1 MGTKRN
7 INLNILLAKNKY
19 KKTIN
24 PGHNVLALFNNLA
37 DVLIPASKTICDIYY
52 NKLGI
57 RVASRVFERL
67 KT

>member
-7 INLNILLAKNKY
+7 INLNILLAKYKY

-37 DVLIPASKTICDIYY
+37 DVLIPTSKTILDI
-52 NKLGI
+52 
-57 RVASRVFERL
+57 
-67 KT
+67 